1 MFEVFR
7 CLKAAKTAKTP
18 LGIIA
23 NLALT
28 PSVIQCLSK
37 VKTTLCIKNRAE
49 ERTNKQRNK
58 QKTHFANTNY
68 KVNAIF
74 IQNIRY
80 TISQAKS
87 DCTDSP
93 SPEVP
98 HPQHKAKCS
107 AHYTPRIMC
116 RRPAFLWL
124 SVPQLAFLKQRV
136 PEPCSGIPARHS
148 VPDILCSSPAVLAT
162 FLPSAAAFIDVLHNW
177 IQYHPSRNILESHLS
192 GVAP

>member
-37 VKTTLCIKNRAE
+37 AKTALCIKNKAE

-74 IQNIRY
+74 IQYIRY
-80 TISQAKS
+80 TISQARV
-87 DCTDSP
+87 TVP
-93 SPEVP
+93 TVP
-98 HPQHKAKCS
+98 HPK
-107 AHYTPRIMC
+107 YRIPNT
-116 RRPAFLWL
+116 RQ
-124 SVPQLAFLKQRV
+124 SVQRI
-136 PEPCSGIPARHS
+136 IPHAS
-148 VPDILCSSPAVLAT
+148 CA
-162 FLPSAAAFIDVLHNW
+162 
-177 IQYHPSRNILESHLS
+177 
-192 GVAP
+192 VAPHSCG